1 MKKKGRIAVQS
12 RAQRVAAGKAPYRL
26 VQGEAPHRMVQGKNR
41 KLTTAV
47 TFTASELS
55 ALGDYMA
62 AGMVMLRITTPHKA
76 VGKFKAA
83 MSRLKVPAPR
93 GL

>member
-1 MKKKGRIAVQS
+1 MTKAMKKKGRMPVQS
-12 RAQRVAAGKAPYRL
+12 LGKRVASGKAPYRTVL
-26 VQGEAPHRMVQGKNR
+26 GKAR